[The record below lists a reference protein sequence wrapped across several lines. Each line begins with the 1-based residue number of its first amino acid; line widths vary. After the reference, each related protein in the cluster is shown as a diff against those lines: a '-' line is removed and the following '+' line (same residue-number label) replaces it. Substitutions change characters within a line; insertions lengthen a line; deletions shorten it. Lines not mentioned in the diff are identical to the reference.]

1 MPRVPFDALPGHGRL
16 WIFPANRT
24 LTDVEAGACLKVVDE
39 FLASWAAHG
48 VPLTSGRELR
58 DRRFLLV
65 GVDVDA
71 EAPSGCSIDAL
82 VNRLKDL
89 GGELG
94 VTLIDHAPVSFRD
107 ATEIRTVSRADFRAL
122 AADGGVGPDVAVFDT
137 SLTRVEQARAG
148 GLERPANETWHGQA
162 FFRDRIRT

>member
-1 MPRVPFDALPGHGRL
+1 MPRVPFEALPGHGRL
-16 WIFPANRT
+16 WVFPASRT
-24 LTDVEAGACLKVVDE
+24 LTDVEVRACLEVVDE

-48 VPLTSGRELR
+48 VPLKSGRELR
-58 DRRFLLV
+58 DGRFLLV

-82 VNRLKDL
+82 VNRLRNF

-107 ATEIRTVSRADFRAL
+107 ATEIPDSVARRVPGSRGRWRNRTRRAPCSTRA
-122 AADGGVGPDVAVFDT
+122 
-137 SLTRVEQARAG
+137 
-148 GLERPANETWHGQA
+148 
-162 FFRDRIRT
+162 